1 MKIEIPLSERLFG
14 LDPLKARSIHLTG
27 VCGTGM
33 GAMARLLKD
42 RGYEVRGSDE
52 AVYPPMSDFL
62 RDWGIPVLEGFN
74 ASNLAPEP
82 DLVIVGNV
90 VSRRH
95 GEAEILLK
103 SRIPYLSFPE
113 AVRRFFLEHKHPIAV
128 CGTHGKTTTTGLLAW
143 IFRAAGKDPGFFFG
157 GIMKGLNVSSH
168 CGEGDYFIIEGDE
181 YDTAFF
187 DTRPKFV
194 HYIPEIA
201 IVNGIE
207 FDHADLY
214 KDIGEMKRAFSL
226 LKEEEGKKRW
236 IIFHGDDPCCRE
248 IYGEFQRAETF
259 GLGAGNPWSA
269 RNLAAEQ
276 SGTRYQL
283 LHDSKPEAEVFL
295 PLWGRH
301 NVLNSIAAF
310 AAARRAGLSSEEI
323 QKGLQTFPG
332 MKRRQEVF
340 YSLDGVSLVDDFAHH
355 PTAVRETIDAVRS
368 HNPGSAILAVYEP
381 RSNTSR
387 SNIFQEEYERAF
399 DGADEVVLYKPI
411 QKNTRLL
418 KESPFLDVD
427 LLSRKVNE
435 RTPCKALAGR
445 EELFETVAGRINAR
459 VRGKN
464 LIVLIMSNGK
474 FEGIYKEL
482 PPRIKGL

>member
-1 MKIEIPLSERLFG
+1 MKIETPLNERLFG
-14 LDPLKARSIHLTG
+14 LDPLQARDIHLTG
-27 VCGTGM
+27 VCGAGM

-42 RGYEVRGSDE
+42 RGYHVRGSDE

-62 RDWGIPVLEGFN
+62 REWGIPVREGFK
-74 ASNLAPEP
+74 ASNLDPKP

-95 GEAEILLK
+95 EEAEALLR

-113 AVRRFFLEHKHPIAV
+113 AVRRFFLDQKHPIAV

-168 CGEGDYFIIEGDE
+168 CGEGDHFIIEGDE

-214 KDIGEMKRAFSL
+214 KDLDEMKRSFSL
-226 LKEEEGKKRW
+226 LKEGGGEKRW
-236 IIFHGDDPCCRE
+236 IIFHGDDPHCRE
-248 IYGEFQRAETF
+248 IYRDFARTETF
-259 GLGAGNPWSA
+259 GLGGQNLWSA
-269 RNLAAEQ
+269 ANLVPEAG
-276 SGTRYQL
+276 GTRYHPL
-283 LHDSKPEAEVFL
+283 YDSKPVAEVFL

-301 NVLNSIAAF
+301 NVLNSLAAF
-310 AAARRAGLSSEEI
+310 AAASKAGLSPEEI
-323 QKGLQTFPG
+323 GLGLQSFPG
-332 MKRRQEVF
+332 MKRRQEIF
-340 YSLDGVSLVDDFAHH
+340 YSQDGVDLVDDFAHH
-355 PTAVRETIDAVRS
+355 PTAVKETINAVRS
-368 HNPGSAILAVYEP
+368 HNPQSRILAVYEP

-387 SNIFQEEYERAF
+387 SNIFQEAYERSF

-418 KESPFLDVD
+418 KESPFLDMD
-427 LLSRKVNE
+427 ILSSKINDK
-435 RTPCKALAGR
+435 TPCKAVTDR
-445 EELFETVAGRINAR
+445 EGLFETVAEKINAR
-459 VRGKN
+459 NPKEN

-482 PPRIKGL
+482 PKRIKGI